1 MVNECSCGCNGT
13 SNKCMKNGNDSKP
26 SSYMFFNNLQTIKR
40 SIDLLSQMDESQVE
54 QLLRNGHDWASD
66 HIATAKDDVTEVAEF
81 FMNELG
87 SSRREE
93 ENPMFIET
101 FESFVNKSR

>member
-1 MVNECSCGCNGT
+1 MINECSCGCNGT
-13 SNKCMKNGNDSKP
+13 STACMKNNEGSES

-40 SIDLLSQMDESQVE
+40 SIDLLLQMDESQVE

-66 HIATAKDDVTEVAEF
+66 HIATSKDDVTEVTEF

-87 SSRREE
+87 SKHKEE

-101 FESFVNKSR
+101 FESFVNKFR